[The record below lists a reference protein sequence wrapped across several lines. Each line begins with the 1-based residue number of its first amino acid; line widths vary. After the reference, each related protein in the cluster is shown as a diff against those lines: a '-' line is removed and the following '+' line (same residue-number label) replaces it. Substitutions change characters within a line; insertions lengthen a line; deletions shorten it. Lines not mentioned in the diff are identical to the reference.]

1 MAYQNGI
8 VPTVGEYILLI
19 IAATVGSMGAA
30 PVPSAAIVMMR
41 ECILVFACIEWI
53 WSRKLSETESHFTA
67 HLLRLSCS
75 ISTVVAYSTAFGSTG
90 TENPAGLAYIFA
102 IE

>member
-53 WSRKLSETESHFTA
+53 WSRKLSEQSRIRSNNSESMMCASLFVH
-67 HLLRLSCS
+67 
-75 ISTVVAYSTAFGSTG
+75 VFG
-90 TENPAGLAYIFA
+90 
-102 IE
+102 

>member
-30 PVPSAAIVMMR
+30 PVPSAAIV
-41 ECILVFACIEWI
+41 CQTGLFPQQ
-53 WSRKLSETESHFTA
+53 SERQNDRGIPNGT
-67 HLLRLSCS
+67 RLNQNSPE
-75 ISTVVAYSTAFGSTG
+75 F
-90 TENPAGLAYIFA
+90 
-102 IE
+102 